1 MYFGLSDEQTM
12 LKDMLK
18 RFLADEFPLDVVRQR
33 LSEGCADEQWQR
45 TVDLGICGLLV
56 PEEYGGSEVKLLD
69 AQVVAEVMGAAA
81 APVPYLGSVIVAPA
95 ALRLMG
101 TREQQARYL
110 PQIASGEARFAVG
123 LGGVVSPREGF
134 ALEVTEGVASGRTSV
149 VTDVADATHFLLGVD
164 ADTVIIAPRDA
175 PGISIEMLTNV
186 DKTRTYAVVSLDDVE
201 VEILSSEGTT
211 HQIVAVGRLALA
223 SDSFGAA
230 QHMLE
235 TARTYSLERYQF
247 DRPIGS
253 FQGIKHQLAQMVTDL
268 EPCRSLLWY
277 TAHTFDEADEEFELH
292 SCYAKS
298 LVDDVAKF
306 VARTATEIH
315 GGMGYTELLGLHLW
329 FKRIEANRHQ
339 LGGAAAPRMRAAQLQ
354 KFAEVPAG

>member
-18 RFLADEFPLDVVRQR
+18 RFLADEFPLEVVRQR
-33 LSEGCADEQWQR
+33 LGEGCADEKWQR

-56 PEEYGGSEVKLLD
+56 PEEYGGSEVSLLD
-69 AQVVAEVMGAAA
+69 AQIVAEEMGAAV
-81 APVPYLGSVIVAPA
+81 APIPYLGSVIIAPA

-101 TREQQARYL
+101 STEQQAEYL
-110 PQIASGEARFAVG
+110 PQIASGETRFAVG
-123 LGGVVSPREGF
+123 LSGAVLPRAGF
-134 ALEVTEGVASGRTSV
+134 ELEVTEGVASGRTSV
-149 VTDVADATHFLLGVD
+149 VTDTAVATHLLLGVD
-164 ADTVIIAPRDA
+164 ADTVIIVPRDA
-175 PGISIEMLTNV
+175 PGVSLEVLTSV
-186 DKTRTYAVVSLDDVE
+186 DRTRTYAVVSLDCVE
-201 VEILSSEGTT
+201 VDTLSSAGAV
-211 HQIVAVGRLALA
+211 QQLIAVGRLALA

-235 TARTYSLERYQF
+235 TACNYSLERFQF

-277 TAHTFDEADEEFELH
+277 TAHTYDQADEEFELH
-292 SCYAKS
+292 SCYSKT

-339 LGGAAAPRMRAAQLQ
+339 LGGVAAPRMRAAELQQL
-354 KFAEVPAG
+354 VNAG